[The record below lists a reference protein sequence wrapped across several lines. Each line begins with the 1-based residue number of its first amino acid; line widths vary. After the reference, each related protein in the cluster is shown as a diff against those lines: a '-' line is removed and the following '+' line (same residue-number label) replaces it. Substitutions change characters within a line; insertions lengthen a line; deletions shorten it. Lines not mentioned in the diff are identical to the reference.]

1 MNERSKLFTKI
12 YCAMLLC
19 ALLNCLFGQASL
31 AAIPVVLNA
40 RGISES
46 MSAVL
51 NMLFPLSC
59 IFFRKYSMQIASRY
73 STRWTSALS
82 FAILLISNILFE
94 KIANIPC
101 LMAIRIFQGLALCY
115 ITGVLSALASE
126 NVPQDRFE
134 EGVGYF
140 GAVVPVMSFFGPA
153 VGRILV
159 SRLGVAKMLYGL
171 SAIMLIPIFTLIC
184 FSIPDLKPVPKKTAS
199 GEKQPL
205 LERASI
211 APSVLLMCVA
221 GAQTSMVSFL
231 PLYAQKY
238 NIDKTLYLYIPAGIG
253 VFTIRILTTILKKKL
268 PDNKSVIA
276 SFGVCV
282 LTLLILP
289 KSNNA
294 LLYAIF
300 GLCYGFAQGVLQPC
314 FITQALSAA
323 PLGHKSTATV
333 TYYIFNDIGTVVLGM
348 SWGYIAQYISYY
360 AVFLVAACVN
370 IAAFCGWLL
379 LCLKNGQPEQE

>member
-1 MNERSKLFTKI
+1 ACGLI
-12 YCAMLLC
+12 PAIL
-19 ALLNCLFGQASL
+19 ALAVCRVLMGVGYSAATTANNTASTDV
-31 AAIPVVLNA
+31 IP
-40 RGISES
+40 
-46 MSAVL
+46 
-51 NMLFPLSC
+51 
-59 IFFRKYSMQIASRY
+59 ASRL
-73 STRWTSALS
+73 T
-82 FAILLISNILFE
+82 
-94 KIANIPC
+94 
-101 LMAIRIFQGLALCY
+101 
-115 ITGVLSALASE
+115 
-126 NVPQDRFE
+126 

-294 LLYAIF
+294 FLYAIF

>member
-1 MNERSKLFTKI
+1 M
-12 YCAMLLC
+12 M
-19 ALLNCLFGQASL
+19 
-31 AAIPVVLNA
+31 
-40 RGISES
+40 
-46 MSAVL
+46 
-51 NMLFPLSC
+51 
-59 IFFRKYSMQIASRY
+59 
-73 STRWTSALS
+73 
-82 FAILLISNILFE
+82 
-94 KIANIPC
+94 
-101 LMAIRIFQGLALCY
+101 
-115 ITGVLSALASE
+115 
-126 NVPQDRFE
+126 
-134 EGVGYF
+134 
-140 GAVVPVMSFFGPA
+140 
-153 VGRILV
+153 
-159 SRLGVAKMLYGL
+159 
-171 SAIMLIPIFTLIC
+171 
-184 FSIPDLKPVPKKTAS
+184 
-199 GEKQPL
+199 
-205 LERASI
+205 
-211 APSVLLMCVA
+211 
-221 GAQTSMVSFL
+221 
-231 PLYAQKY
+231 
-238 NIDKTLYLYIPAGIG
+238 
-253 VFTIRILTTILKKKL
+253 KKKL

-294 LLYAIF
+294 FLYAIF